1 MRNLKRCTT
10 TDNHTS
16 LCETVVG
23 KCNHSKLTVLLL
35 LWFVQV
41 VLLVFLNMA
50 GTLTQLTLCSYSDS
64 AVTQS

>member
-1 MRNLKRCTT
+1 MRNLKRYTT